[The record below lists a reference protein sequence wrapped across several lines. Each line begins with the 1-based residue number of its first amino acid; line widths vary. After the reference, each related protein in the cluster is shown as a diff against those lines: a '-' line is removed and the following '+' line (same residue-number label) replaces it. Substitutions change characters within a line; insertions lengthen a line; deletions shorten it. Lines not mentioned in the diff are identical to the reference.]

1 MYTTRFLDLYI
12 SYLKIIH
19 TNRFFRIFPLPLV
32 YTPTIDNSFS
42 DTGDFMGLFKK
53 EEPLEE
59 YERFS
64 ARRQL
69 MEDLTLTKNALDT
82 AYANFE
88 TVVDPDLIDS
98 SIYELQSIQM
108 RYRFLLRQASLLE
121 ESS

>member
-19 TNRFFRIFPLPLV
+19 TNR
-32 YTPTIDNSFS
+32 
-42 DTGDFMGLFKK
+42 LFKK

-69 MEDLTLTKNALDT
+69 MEDFTLTKNALDT

-88 TVVDPDLIDS
+88 TVVDPDLIDCYTYE
-98 SIYELQSIQM
+98 IYSVQK
-108 RYRFLLRQASLLE
+108 RYKFLLEQVRQIDLQRFS
-121 ESS
+121 

>member
-1 MYTTRFLDLYI
+1 
-12 SYLKIIH
+12 
-19 TNRFFRIFPLPLV
+19 
-32 YTPTIDNSFS
+32 
-42 DTGDFMGLFKK
+42 MGLFKK

-88 TVVDPDLIDS
+88 TVVDPDLIDCY
-98 SIYELQSIQM
+98 IFQLNAAM
-108 RYRFLLRQASLLE
+108 KRYRYLLNQWNGLE
-121 ESS
+121 KVSARDL

>member
-1 MYTTRFLDLYI
+1 
-12 SYLKIIH
+12 
-19 TNRFFRIFPLPLV
+19 
-32 YTPTIDNSFS
+32 
-42 DTGDFMGLFKK
+42 MGLFKK
-53 EEPLEE
+53 DEPLEE